1 MNRRSFL
8 QGLGAGYGASLLSPL
23 MAENDFN
30 PLAPKQPHHKA
41 KAKACIVIFLEGGP
55 SHIDTFD
62 PKPVLD
68 KLHLKKITSKKFN
81 AETKSYYV
89 KSPFAFKKH
98 GQSGIPMAEHF
109 QRLGEVADDLC
120 LYRGC
125 YVESANHPSALSH
138 MNTGNKFSGDPGLG
152 AWINYGLGSENPD
165 LPGHIIMTDA
175 QFPQGG
181 ANNWS
186 NGYLPAMYQ
195 GTPLRSQGAPILDL
209 TTPKSITREHQRK
222 NLDLLQMLN
231 QRNLLRNPQNKELE
245 ARMNNYELAYRMQ
258 ARVSGIIDLDQEPE
272 YIKNLYGINNS
283 GKDKFNRNCLL
294 ARRLVQKGVRFVQLY
309 NDGWDSHDYLD
320 RAHKTRIQAVDQP
333 IAALIKDLKQ
343 QGMLDETLV
352 FITGEFSRT
361 PTNTYRGG
369 GVALGRDHNPEAMSI
384 LFAGGGTKAGHIIGA
399 TDEIGEKA
407 VECVHHV
414 RDVHCTILNLMGLD
428 DNKLTYFHG
437 GRHKQLSQIGGTVI
451 EEIMA

>member
-8 QGLGAGYGASLLSPL
+8 QGIGTGCAAGLLNPL
-23 MAENDFN
+23 MAENEIN
-30 PLAPKQPHHKA
+30 PLAPKKPHHTA

-62 PKPVLD
+62 PKPALD
-68 KLHLKKITSKKFN
+68 KLHLKQFTAKIFN
-81 AETKSYYV
+81 ADRKSYYV

-109 QRLGEVADDLC
+109 KQLGDVADDLC
-120 LYRGC
+120 LYRGA
-125 YVESANHPSALSH
+125 YAESANHPSALSH

-209 TTPKSITREHQRK
+209 SAPASVSREHQRK
-222 NLDLLQMLN
+222 NLDLLQILN
-231 QRNLLRNPQNKELE
+231 KRNQLRNPHNSELA

-258 ARVSGIIDLDQEPE
+258 ARVPGIIDLDKEPE
-272 YIKNLYGINNS
+272 HVKKLYGINNS
-283 GKDKFNRNCLL
+283 GKDKFNRNCLM
-294 ARRLVQKGVRFVQLY
+294 ARRLVQKGVRFVQVY

-320 RAHKTRIQAVDQP
+320 RSHKTRMQAVDQP

-343 QGMLDETLV
+343 QGMLNETLV

-361 PTNTYRGG
+361 PSNTYRGG
-369 GVALGRDHNPEAMSI
+369 GVALGRDHNPKAMSM

-399 TDEIGEKA
+399 TDELGDKA
-407 VECVHHV
+407 VECVHPIK
-414 RDVHCTILNLMGLD
+414 DVHCTILDLMGLD

-437 GRHKQLSQIGGTVI
+437 GRHKQLSQVGGTVI
-451 EEIMA
+451 KELMA

>member
-8 QGLGAGYGASLLSPL
+8 QGLGAGYGATLL
-23 MAENDFN
+23 N
-30 PLAPKQPHHKA
+30 PLSAAVDKSSTKKPHHKA
-41 KAKACIVIFLEGGP
+41 RAKACILIFLEGGP

-62 PKPVLD
+62 PKPALD
-68 KLHLKKITSKKFN
+68 KLHLKKITAKIFN
-81 AETKSYYV
+81 ADRKSYYV
-89 KSPFAFKKH
+89 KSPFKFKKH

-109 QRLGEVADDLC
+109 KHLGEVADDLC
-120 LYRGC
+120 LYRGG
-125 YVESANHPSALSH
+125 YVESANHPSALAH

-209 TTPKSITREHQRK
+209 ETPKSVSREHQRK

-231 QRNLLRNPQNKELE
+231 KRNMLKNSHNKELS
-245 ARMNNYELAYRMQ
+245 ARMNNYELAFRMQ
-258 ARVSGIIDLDQEPE
+258 ARVPGIIDIEKEPE
-272 YIKNLYGINNS
+272 HIKKMYGINNS

-294 ARRLVQKGVRFVQLY
+294 ARRLVEKGVRFVQVY

-320 RAHKTRIQAVDQP
+320 RAHKTRMQAVDQP

-369 GVALGRDHNPEAMSI
+369 GVALGRDHNPEAMSM

-399 TDEIGEKA
+399 TDELGHKA
-407 VECVHHV
+407 AECVHHI
-414 RDVHCTILNLMGLD
+414 RDVHCTILDIMGLD

-437 GRHKQLSQIGGTVI
+437 GRHKQLSQVGGTVI
-451 EEIMA
+451 KDLLA